1 MGFGAYGVLDFGLRV
16 WGWGLGCLV
25 WGRLWVGSL
34 DSLQNIQSFGKIKT
48 VVSCENKLEIFCYEI
63 LFRENLDIFS
73 KNLFVNKPHTFLPN
87 QIESFL

>member
-1 MGFGAYGVLDFGLRV
+1 MFGL
-16 WGWGLGCLV
+16 
-25 WGRLWVGSL
+25 GRLVGWEFRFFK
-34 DSLQNIQSFGKIKT
+34 NIQSFGKIKT